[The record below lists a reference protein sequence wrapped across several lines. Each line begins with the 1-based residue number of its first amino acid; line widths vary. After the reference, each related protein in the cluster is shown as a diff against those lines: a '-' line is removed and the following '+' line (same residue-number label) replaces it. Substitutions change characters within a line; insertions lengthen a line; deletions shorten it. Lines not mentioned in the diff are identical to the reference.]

1 MLIYWTLL
9 AFPALMALAHP
20 LNSQSGRNSPAQS
33 LGYAAFVLLYTAIAA
48 LRFETGGDWLTY
60 DLLYDDI
67 RTDTFTHA
75 LTVSDPLYG
84 LLNWIGAQTGLGI
97 FFVNAVCGLVLGWG
111 VVKVSTRFREPWLAI
126 TMAVPYLLIVVGL
139 GYVRQGAAIGVILLA
154 IASFDQSKP
163 LRTLVYLMVAMSFHA
178 TAVVTLP
185 MFTYAVTSRHKMLG
199 VLIAVLGVAAFYLLL
214 APRIEVF
221 EAGYVSN
228 EYDSGGTFTRL
239 MMSLIPSA
247 LLLLQ
252 WRKFGTSE
260 RVRSVWI
267 SIAIANFVAL
277 AALGVF
283 SSSTAVDRIALF
295 FSPIQIAVMG
305 EFRSLVPLNQ
315 RFAIPAR
322 MALITIAAMVQVVW
336 LVYATHAEFWVPYR
350 SILEF
355 L

>member
-1 MLIYWTLL
+1 MLIYWILL
-9 AFPALMALAHP
+9 AFPALMAIAYP
-20 LNSQSGRNSPAQS
+20 VSADRARTGPAQG
-33 LGYAAFVLLYTAIAA
+33 LALAFFLVLYTGIAA

-67 RTDTFTHA
+67 RTDTFAHA
-75 LTVSDPLYG
+75 LSVTDPLYG
-84 LLNWIGAQTGLGI
+84 LLNWIGAETGLGI
-97 FFVNAVCGLVLGWG
+97 YFVNAVCGWVLSYG
-111 VVKVSTRFREPWLAI
+111 VVKVALRFREPWLAI

-163 LRTLVYLMVAMSFHA
+163 LRTLIYLMVAMAFHA

-185 MFTYAVTSRHKMLG
+185 MFTYAVTARHKMLG
-199 VLIAVLGVAAFYLLL
+199 VLIAVLGVAVFYLLL

-221 EAGYVSN
+221 EAGYVAN
-228 EYDSGGTFTRL
+228 EYDSGGTLTRL
-239 MMSLIPSA
+239 LMSLIPS
-247 LLLLQ
+247 LLLLLR
-252 WRKFGTSE
+252 WRNFGTSV
-260 RVRSVWI
+260 RVRSVWV
-267 SIAIANFVAL
+267 SIAIANFAAL
-277 AALGVF
+277 AALGLV

-305 EFRSLVPLNQ
+305 EFRSLVPLAR
-315 RFAIPAR
+315 RFTIPTR
-322 MALITIAAMVQVVW
+322 LALIAVAAMVQVVW

-350 SILEF
+350 SVLEF